1 MKSKKGV
8 ISVQFNWVF
17 ILIAGVLI
25 LLFFGSLVLKMRGAS
40 DISIAETI
48 MTNMQTIMTGAEVS
62 VRTINPIEIPNTEIR
77 FSCNSMSVGKLSKTI
92 TKNKI
97 VFSPT
102 VIRGRKL
109 LAWALDWNS
118 PYHVTNFLYL
128 TTPNIKYVFVKPTG
142 GDANRLYDLL
152 PEEINKIIID
162 DISGITNTGNYF
174 RFVFFNDVPEVP
186 SAFISVPN
194 KDVSAIN
201 VDISSNKITF
211 YKKKGNIFD
220 PVDDSTYLGEPML
233 LGALFSQDIDDYN
246 CNLKK
251 AFNKLNIVTQVYKK
265 RTEALGDMD
274 LYVGSSC
281 NTYYDTGLFSYIIT
295 ESSKGNNANTNGIE
309 EKIREIQRY
318 NKNLQKQSCPTLY

>member
-25 LLFFGSLVLKMRGAS
+25 LLFFGSLVLKMRSAS
-40 DISIAETI
+40 DTSIAETI

-77 FSCNSMSVGKLSKTI
+77 FSCDSMSVGKLSTTI

-102 VIRGRKL
+102 VIKGRKL

-128 TTPNIKYVFVKPTG
+128 TTPNIKYVFVNPTG
-142 GDANRLYDLL
+142 DYANGLYDLL
-152 PEEINKIIID
+152 PEEINKIRVD

-174 RFVFFNDVPEVP
+174 RLIFFNDLPEVP
-186 SAFISVPN
+186 LALISAPN
-194 KDVSAIN
+194 NDVSAIN
-201 VDISSNKITF
+201 IISNKIEF
-211 YKKKGNIFD
+211 YNKRGSEFIQIGLAAD
-220 PVDDSTYLGEPML
+220 YLGEPML
-233 LGALFSQDIDDYN
+233 LGSLFSQDIDDYK

-265 RTEALGDMD
+265 RTEVLAESG
-274 LYVGSSC
+274 C
-281 NTYYDTGLFSYIIT
+281 APYYDTDPFSYIIT
-295 ESSKGNNANTNGIE
+295 HSKDDNIDINEINRKIE
-309 EKIREIQRY
+309 EIKRY
-318 NKNLQKQSCPTLY
+318 NKNLQSESCPTLY

>member
-8 ISVQFNWVF
+8 ISAQFNWVF

-40 DISIAETI
+40 DASIAETI

-128 TTPNIKYVFVKPTG
+128 TTPNIKYVFVRSTG

-174 RFVFFNDVPEVP
+174 RFVFFNDMPEVP
-186 SAFISVPN
+186 SALISVPN

-211 YKKKGNIFD
+211 YKKKGDIFN
-220 PVDDSTYLGEPML
+220 PVGDSTYLGEPML

-251 AFNKLNIVTQVYKK
+251 AFNKLNIVTQVYRK
-265 RTEALGDMD
+265 RTEVLAESRC
-274 LYVGSSC
+274 SS
-281 NTYYDTGLFSYIIT
+281 YYHTEPFSSIIIN
-295 ESSKGNNANTNGIE
+295 SKSDNINIDEINRNIE
-309 EKIREIQRY
+309 EIKMY
-318 NKNLQKQSCPTLY
+318 NKILQSESCPTLY